1 MNRAIRPVFSNEGG
15 LFPVTFPSETTS
27 RRIAVIGGVNMDI
40 TGTPDTAMIDGDSN
54 PGTVVLSPGGV
65 GRNLAENLRR
75 LGNQVYMVTV
85 FGEDANAEILKKHC
99 LDLGFDLSM
108 SVTVPGGRTSV
119 YLCLNGSDGNVLGA
133 VSDMAI
139 VDRITPEL
147 LEPLLPE
154 LNRMDGVFMDANL
167 PEEVLTFLGRNLTV
181 PLIADPVSVKKS
193 VRLKDALPY
202 LLTMK
207 PNVPEAEQLTG
218 IRIGTDAGLEKAA
231 EALYT
236 CGVKNVFISLGARG
250 VHVYDGICHRNLPCC
265 PGPVVNTTGCGDAFL
280 ASAGDALL
288 AGLGAV
294 EAASAGLTAS
304 ALCAR
309 TTLAVS
315 PDLTRNRLYTVPAGP
330 SV

>member
-1 MNRAIRPVFSNEGG
+1 MNRAFRPVFSNEGG
-15 LFPVTFPSETTS
+15 LFPMTFPSETTS

-40 TGTPDTAMIDGDSN
+40 TGTPDTVMIDGDSN

-65 GRNLAENLRR
+65 GRNLAENLCR
-75 LGNQVYMVTV
+75 LGDHVYMVTV

-99 LDLGFDLSM
+99 LDLGLDLSM

-139 VDRITPEL
+139 VDGITPDL
-147 LEPLLPE
+147 LKPLLPE

-167 PEEVLTFLGRNLTV
+167 PEDVLTFLSRNLSV
-181 PLIADPVSVKKS
+181 PMIADPVSVKKS
-193 VRLKDALPY
+193 VRLKDALPH

-218 IRIGTDAGLEKAA
+218 IQVSTGTDLEKAA
-231 EALYT
+231 EKLYA
-236 CGVKNVFISLGARG
+236 CGVRNVFISLGARG
-250 VHVYDGICHRNLPCC
+250 VHVYDGISHRNLPCR
-265 PGPVVNTTGCGDAFL
+265 PGPVINTTGCGDAFL
-280 ASAGDALL
+280 AAAGDALL
-288 AGLGAV
+288 AGLSAA
-294 EAASAGLTAS
+294 EAATAGLTAS
-304 ALCAR
+304 ALCAQ

-315 PDLTRNRLYTVPAGP
+315 PELTRNRLYPVPVDP